1 MDLLDRILMD
11 LESLKIDNV
20 VYLFDETETEYYE
33 QTKKIVNKNYGF
45 FDIVP
50 DLSDYGK
57 LKEQINKL
65 NSSLKYDIVK
75 NYLFY
80 KIFIKADIDKTF
92 YEEQLNKLLN
102 GNFITDYVDIS
113 LDYVGKIKEKAKNEK
128 NGYARIHFFL
138 DNIDSISLQK
148 AINNLI
154 YARCFISVV
163 CYTTKGLKTCST
175 TYGGFDII
183 QEAHDYRKV
192 KSDKKEKI
200 DNKVYLKKI
209 ER

>member
-11 LESLKIDNV
+11 LQELRIDNV

-33 QTKKIVNKNYGF
+33 KAKEIANKNYGF

-57 LKEQINKL
+57 LKEQISKL
-65 NSSLKYDIVK
+65 SSSLKYDIIK

-80 KIFIKADIDKTF
+80 KIFIKANIDKIY
-92 YEEQLNKLLN
+92 YEEQLDKLLN
-102 GNFITDYVDIS
+102 GNFITDYVDVS
-113 LDYVGKIKEKAKNEK
+113 FDYVNKIKEKAKDEK

-138 DNIDSISLQK
+138 DDIDSINLQK
-148 AINNLI
+148 AINDLI
-154 YARCFISVV
+154 YARCFISIV
-163 CYTTKGLKTCST
+163 CYTTVGLKTSST
-175 TYGGFDII
+175 TYGGTDII
-183 QEAHDYRKV
+183 ENSHDYRKV
-192 KSDKKEKI
+192 KSAKKEKI
-200 DNKVYLKKI
+200 DQKVYLKKI